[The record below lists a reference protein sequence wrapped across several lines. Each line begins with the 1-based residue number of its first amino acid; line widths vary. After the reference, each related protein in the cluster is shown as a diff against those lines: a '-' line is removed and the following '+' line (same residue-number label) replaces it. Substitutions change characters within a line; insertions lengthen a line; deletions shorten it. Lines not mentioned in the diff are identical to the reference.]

1 MVLSPHYDVDVR
13 DVRCSFLKK
22 YVHATQT
29 ALNHGC
35 GSQNRD
41 LKFRSRFTTMI
52 SQAVQSAS
60 PAKIEAKRID
70 PASRNFQRAKL
81 THSHLKISPVSVQ
94 IRHGCKG
101 FRKVYQERGSELIPA
116 KDGMNG
122 LL

>member
-41 LKFRSRFTTMI
+41 LKLRSRFNTMI

-70 PASRNFQRAKL
+70 PASRYLQRAKL
-81 THSHLKISPVSVQ
+81 TFSPQDLS
-94 IRHGCKG
+94 
-101 FRKVYQERGSELIPA
+101 S
-116 KDGMNG
+116 
-122 LL
+122 